1 MVENLLFSASDNV
14 DSALARMK
22 AAGATF
28 VTYKTLFY
36 ELAASVDTEERLESA
51 GPVTK
56 NLPN

>member
-1 MVENLLFSASDNV
+1 MVENLLFSASDAVNA
-14 DSALARMK
+14 ALARMK

-36 ELAASVDTEERLESA
+36 ELTGSVDAEESIESA

-56 NLPN
+56 DLPD